1 MPPRFP
7 TSWLDE
13 LYARADIVQVVSDY
27 LPLKKDGRRYWGLCP
42 FHNEKTAS
50 FSVNPELNLYYCFG
64 CKAGGNVIQFLMEME
79 HLSFYEAAKLLADRM
94 HMPLPQMVE
103 DPDYERKRSQR
114 ERLLEANRL
123 AARYYH
129 EMLWTEKGRS
139 AREYFYRRGLDDGII
154 RRFGLG
160 VSLAD
165 WSDLTEMLLQKG
177 FSLEELRLAGLTVVK
192 GESHF
197 DFFRGRAMFPI
208 LDQQGNVLAFGGRIM
223 GEGQPKYL
231 NTGDTPVFNKR
242 LGVYAVNL
250 LKKTRG
256 LNRVLLVEGYMDV
269 VSLSQAGVVG
279 VVATLGTALTQEQA
293 RLLKRFAPEIW
304 VAYDG
309 DSAGQH
315 AIERALA
322 IFEEE
327 QIKARVLYF
336 PDNLDPDE
344 FIRQRGIEAFDLLQP
359 LSAVK
364 YRLMRLEEES
374 DLSDQEARIE
384 FAKKGAALLA
394 GVRDPVELEAY
405 LRDLAVKTGFEREVL
420 VAQMGISVP
429 AAERSSPPFKKNG
442 GFQKAAQSSEGMR
455 SEQLLVSLLASGALP
470 EGMVREEDLVD
481 ETLRAF
487 VRRLNAGEK
496 PAAIL
501 ASAETPMEREQ
512 ASRVF
517 TMQAGEEPENAV
529 VIAADCL
536 KNLRLT
542 RLQNEL
548 NRQTASMAAVSDP
561 EQKRH
566 TLTEIMRLNT
576 EMKRLREQNRQS
588 GTGRSGDIERQN

>member
-1 MPPRFP
+1 MAPRFP
-7 TSWLDE
+7 SSWLDE
-13 LYARADIVQVVSDY
+13 LYARADIVQVVSAY

-42 FHNEKTAS
+42 FHNEKTPS

-79 HLSFYEAAKLLADRM
+79 RLSFYEAAKLLADRM

-103 DPDYERKRSQR
+103 DPDYERRRSQR

-129 EMLWTEKGRS
+129 EMLWTEKGRG

-160 VSLAD
+160 ASLAD

-197 DFFRGRAMFPI
+197 DFFRDRAMFPI

-223 GEGQPKYL
+223 GDGQPKYL

-250 LKKTRG
+250 LKKARG
-256 LNRVLLVEGYMDV
+256 LKRVLLVEGYMDV

-279 VVATLGTALTQEQA
+279 IVATLGTALTSEQA

-315 AIERALA
+315 AIERALG

-344 FIRQRGIEAFDLLQP
+344 FIRQRGIEAFDQLQP
-359 LSAVK
+359 MSAVK
-364 YRLMRLEEES
+364 YRLMRLEQES
-374 DLSDQEARIE
+374 DLSDQEARVE

-394 GVRDPVELEAY
+394 GVRDPVELEVY
-405 LRDLAVKTGFEREVL
+405 LRDLAVKTGFERDVL
-420 VAQMGISVP
+420 VAQMGISVS
-429 AAERSSPPFKKNG
+429 ATMRSSQPFQRVSS
-442 GFQKAAQSSEGMR
+442 FQRAAAQSQEGMR
-455 SEQLLVSLLASGALP
+455 SEQLLVSLLASSALP
-470 EGMVREEDLVD
+470 EGMVREDDLVD

-487 VRRLNAGEK
+487 VKRLNAGEK

-501 ASAETPMEREQ
+501 ASAETPMEREL
-512 ASRVF
+512 ASKVF
-517 TMQAGEEPENAV
+517 TMQTGEEPENAV
-529 VIAADCL
+529 SIAADCL
-536 KNLRLT
+536 KSLRLT

-548 NRQTASMAAVSDP
+548 NRQKAAMATVSDS
-561 EQKRH
+561 EQKRQA
-566 TLTEIMRLNT
+566 LAEIMRLNT
-576 EMKRLREQNRQS
+576 EMKRLKEQS

>member
-1 MPPRFP
+1 MAPRFP
-7 TSWLDE
+7 SSWLDE
-13 LYARADIVQVVSDY
+13 LYARADIVQVVSAY

-42 FHNEKTAS
+42 FHNEKTPS

-79 HLSFYEAAKLLADRM
+79 RLSFYEAAKLLADRM

-103 DPDYERKRSQR
+103 DPDYERRRSQR

-129 EMLWTEKGRS
+129 EMLWTEKGRG

-160 VSLAD
+160 ASLAD

-197 DFFRGRAMFPI
+197 DFFRDRAMFPI

-223 GEGQPKYL
+223 GDGQPKYL

-250 LKKTRG
+250 LKKARG
-256 LNRVLLVEGYMDV
+256 LKRVLLVEGYMDV

-279 VVATLGTALTQEQA
+279 VVATLGTALTSEQA

-315 AIERALA
+315 AIERALG

-344 FIRQRGIEAFDLLQP
+344 FIRQRGIEAFDQLQP
-359 LSAVK
+359 MSAVK
-364 YRLMRLEEES
+364 YRLMRLEQES
-374 DLSDQEARIE
+374 DLSDQEARVE

-394 GVRDPVELEAY
+394 GVRDPVELEVY
-405 LRDLAVKTGFEREVL
+405 LRDLAVKTGFERDVL

-429 AAERSSPPFKKNG
+429 AATRSNQPVVQRASS
-442 GFQKAAQSSEGMR
+442 FQRAAVQSQEGMR

-470 EGMVREEDLVD
+470 EGMVREDDLVD

-487 VRRLNAGEK
+487 VKRLNAGEK

-501 ASAETPMEREQ
+501 ASAETPMEREL
-512 ASRVF
+512 ASKVF

-529 VIAADCL
+529 SIAADCL
-536 KNLRLT
+536 KSLRLT

-548 NRQTASMAAVSDP
+548 NRQKAAMAAVSDP
-561 EQKRH
+561 EQKRQA
-566 TLTEIMRLNT
+566 LAEIMRLNT
-576 EMKRLREQNRQS
+576 EMKRLKEQS

>member
-1 MPPRFP
+1 MAPRFP
-7 TSWLDE
+7 SSWLDE
-13 LYARADIVQVVSDY
+13 LYARADIVQVVSAY

-42 FHNEKTAS
+42 FHNEKTPS

-79 HLSFYEAAKLLADRM
+79 RLSFYEAAKLLADRM

-103 DPDYERKRSQR
+103 DPDYERRRSQR

-129 EMLWTEKGRS
+129 EMLWTEKGRG

-160 VSLAD
+160 ASLAD

-197 DFFRGRAMFPI
+197 DFFRDRAMFPI

-223 GEGQPKYL
+223 GDGQPKYL

-250 LKKTRG
+250 LKKARG
-256 LNRVLLVEGYMDV
+256 LKRVLLVEGYMDV

-279 VVATLGTALTQEQA
+279 VVATLGTALTSEQA

-315 AIERALA
+315 AIERALG

-344 FIRQRGIEAFDLLQP
+344 FIRQRGIEAFDQLQP
-359 LSAVK
+359 MSAMK
-364 YRLMRLEEES
+364 YRLMRLEQES
-374 DLSDQEARIE
+374 DLSDQEARVE

-394 GVRDPVELEAY
+394 GVRDPVELEVY
-405 LRDLAVKTGFEREVL
+405 LRDLAVKTGFERDVL
-420 VAQMGISVP
+420 VAQMGISVS
-429 AAERSSPPFKKNG
+429 ATTRSNQPVQRVSS
-442 GFQKAAQSSEGMR
+442 FQRAAAQSQEGMR

-470 EGMVREEDLVD
+470 EGMVREDDLVD

-487 VRRLNAGEK
+487 VKRLNAGEK

-501 ASAETPMEREQ
+501 ASAETPMEREL
-512 ASRVF
+512 ASKVF
-517 TMQAGEEPENAV
+517 TMQTGEEPENAV
-529 VIAADCL
+529 SIAADCL
-536 KNLRLT
+536 KSLRLT

-548 NRQTASMAAVSDP
+548 NRQKAAMATVSDS
-561 EQKRH
+561 EQKRQA
-566 TLTEIMRLNT
+566 LAEIMRLNT
-576 EMKRLREQNRQS
+576 EMKRLKEQS

>member
-1 MPPRFP
+1 MAPRFP
-7 TSWLDE
+7 SSWLDE
-13 LYARADIVQVVSDY
+13 LYARADIVQVVSAY

-42 FHNEKTAS
+42 FHNEKTPS

-79 HLSFYEAAKLLADRM
+79 RLSFYEAAKLLADRM

-103 DPDYERKRSQR
+103 DPDYERRRSQR

-129 EMLWTEKGRS
+129 EMLWTEKGRG

-160 VSLAD
+160 ASLAD

-197 DFFRGRAMFPI
+197 DFFRDRAMFPI

-223 GEGQPKYL
+223 GDRQPKYL

-250 LKKTRG
+250 LKKARG
-256 LNRVLLVEGYMDV
+256 LKRVLLVEGYMDV

-279 VVATLGTALTQEQA
+279 VVATLGTALTSEQA

-315 AIERALA
+315 AIERALG

-344 FIRQRGIEAFDLLQP
+344 FIRQRGIEAFDQLQP
-359 LSAVK
+359 MSAVK
-364 YRLMRLEEES
+364 YRLMRLEQES
-374 DLSDQEARIE
+374 DLSDQEARVE

-394 GVRDPVELEAY
+394 GVRDPVELEVY
-405 LRDLAVKTGFEREVL
+405 LRDLAVKTGFERDVL

-429 AAERSSPPFKKNG
+429 AATRSSQPVQRASS
-442 GFQKAAQSSEGMR
+442 FQRTAAQSQEGMR

-470 EGMVREEDLVD
+470 EGMVREDDLVD

-487 VRRLNAGEK
+487 VKRLNAGEK

-501 ASAETPMEREQ
+501 ASAETPMEREL
-512 ASRVF
+512 ASKVF

-529 VIAADCL
+529 SIAADCL
-536 KNLRLT
+536 KSLRLT

-548 NRQTASMAAVSDP
+548 NRQKAAMAAVSDP
-561 EQKRH
+561 EQKRQA
-566 TLTEIMRLNT
+566 LAEIMRLNT
-576 EMKRLREQNRQS
+576 EMKRLKEQS

>member
-1 MPPRFP
+1 MAPRFP
-7 TSWLDE
+7 SSWLDE
-13 LYARADIVQVVSDY
+13 LYARADIVQVVSAY

-42 FHNEKTAS
+42 FHNEKTPS

-79 HLSFYEAAKLLADRM
+79 RLSFYEAAKLLADRM

-103 DPDYERKRSQR
+103 DPDYERRRSQR

-129 EMLWTEKGRS
+129 EMLWTEKGRG

-160 VSLAD
+160 ASLAD

-197 DFFRGRAMFPI
+197 DFFRDRAMFPI

-223 GEGQPKYL
+223 GDRQPKYL

-250 LKKTRG
+250 LKKARG
-256 LNRVLLVEGYMDV
+256 LKRVLLVEGYMDV

-279 VVATLGTALTQEQA
+279 VVATLGTALTSEQA

-315 AIERALA
+315 AIERALG

-344 FIRQRGIEAFDLLQP
+344 FIRQRGIEAFDQLQP
-359 LSAVK
+359 MSAVK
-364 YRLMRLEEES
+364 YRLMRLEQES
-374 DLSDQEARIE
+374 DLSDQEARVE

-394 GVRDPVELEAY
+394 GVRDPVELEVY
-405 LRDLAVKTGFEREVL
+405 LRDLAVKTGFERDVL

-429 AAERSSPPFKKNG
+429 AATRSSQPVQRASS
-442 GFQKAAQSSEGMR
+442 FQRTAAQSQEGMR

-470 EGMVREEDLVD
+470 EGMVREDDLVD

-487 VRRLNAGEK
+487 VKRLNAGEK

-501 ASAETPMEREQ
+501 ASAETPMEREL
-512 ASRVF
+512 ASKVF

-529 VIAADCL
+529 SIAADCL
-536 KNLRLT
+536 KSLRLT

-548 NRQTASMAAVSDP
+548 NRQKAAMAAVSDH
-561 EQKRH
+561 EQKRQA
-566 TLTEIMRLNT
+566 LAEIMRLNT
-576 EMKRLREQNRQS
+576 EMKRLKEQS

>member
-1 MPPRFP
+1 MAPRFP
-7 TSWLDE
+7 SSWLDE
-13 LYARADIVQVVSDY
+13 LYARADIVQVVSAY

-42 FHNEKTAS
+42 FHNEKTPS

-79 HLSFYEAAKLLADRM
+79 RLSFYEAAKLLADRM

-103 DPDYERKRSQR
+103 DPDYERRRSQR

-129 EMLWTEKGRS
+129 EMLWTEKGRG

-160 VSLAD
+160 ASLAD

-197 DFFRGRAMFPI
+197 DFFRDRAMFPI

-223 GEGQPKYL
+223 GDGQPKYL

-250 LKKTRG
+250 LKKARG
-256 LNRVLLVEGYMDV
+256 LKRVLLVEGYMDV

-279 VVATLGTALTQEQA
+279 IVATLGTALTSEQA

-315 AIERALA
+315 AIERALG

-344 FIRQRGIEAFDLLQP
+344 FIRQRGIEAFDQLQP
-359 LSAVK
+359 MSAVK
-364 YRLMRLEEES
+364 YRLMRLEQES
-374 DLSDQEARIE
+374 DLSDQEARVE

-394 GVRDPVELEAY
+394 GVRDPVELEVY
-405 LRDLAVKTGFEREVL
+405 LRDLAVKTGFERDVL
-420 VAQMGISVP
+420 VAQMGISVS
-429 AAERSSPPFKKNG
+429 ATTRSSQPVQRVSS
-442 GFQKAAQSSEGMR
+442 FQRAAAQSQEGMR

-470 EGMVREEDLVD
+470 EGMVREDDLVD

-487 VRRLNAGEK
+487 VKRLNAGEK

-501 ASAETPMEREQ
+501 ASAETPMEREL
-512 ASRVF
+512 ASKVF
-517 TMQAGEEPENAV
+517 TMQTGEEPENAV
-529 VIAADCL
+529 SIAADCL
-536 KNLRLT
+536 KSLRLT

-548 NRQTASMAAVSDP
+548 NRQKAAMATVSDS
-561 EQKRH
+561 EQKRQA
-566 TLTEIMRLNT
+566 LAEIMRLNT
-576 EMKRLREQNRQS
+576 EMKRLKEQS